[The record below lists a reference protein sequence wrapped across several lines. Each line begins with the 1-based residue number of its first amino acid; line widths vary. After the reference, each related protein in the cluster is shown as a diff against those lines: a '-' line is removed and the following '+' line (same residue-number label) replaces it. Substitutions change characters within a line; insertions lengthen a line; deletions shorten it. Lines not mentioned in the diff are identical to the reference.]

1 MMITTRKWNFQPTS
15 LLRKIKMNNLPKNQ
29 GLTLLEL
36 ILTIALLGIVSLL
49 VFSFFQFNY
58 NTFNKSVDKYDVQS
72 NLNSCR
78 RKIEG
83 ELKFATEINIYEER
97 NSFKLDKNYIFLDE
111 NTIKLQTSDGKLVNL
126 LEGNILANSLQF
138 KQKGNLLN
146 LKLEAKINNEIFI
159 TDLSIELLNILDS
172 NTDEKEGAVIE
183 YTSTKGDDTY

>member
-1 MMITTRKWNFQPTS
+1 
-15 LLRKIKMNNLPKNQ
+15 MNNLPKNQ

-126 LEGNILANSLQF
+126 SEGNILANSLQF